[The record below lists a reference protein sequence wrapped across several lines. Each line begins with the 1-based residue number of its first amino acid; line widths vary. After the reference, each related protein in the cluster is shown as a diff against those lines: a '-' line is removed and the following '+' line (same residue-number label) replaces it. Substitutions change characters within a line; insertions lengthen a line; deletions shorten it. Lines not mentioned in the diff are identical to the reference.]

1 MTPAERQRAAAY
13 LDETRNNLLR
23 ATRNLSPTQLQ
34 YKPAPDRWSVAECLE
49 HITMVENLV
58 LGNIN
63 NALKEAAGS
72 PKPDM
77 NDDALVKTIA
87 DRSFRATAPERI
99 VPAGRVAHDR
109 LVSEFEAARKRTSEF
124 VASTNVPL
132 RQYAFPHPRFGQLD
146 CYQWVLL
153 VAGHGDRHRQQIDE
167 VVADAGFPWAASA
180 R

>member
-13 LDETRNNLLR
+13 LGETRDNLLR
-23 ATRNLSPTQLQ
+23 ATKNLSPTQLQ
-34 YKPAPDRWSVAECLE
+34 YKTAPDRWSVAECLE
-49 HITMVENLV
+49 HITMVENMV

-63 NALKEAAGS
+63 SALKEAAGS

-77 NDDALVKTIA
+77 TDDTLVKTVT

-99 VPAGRVAHDR
+99 VPTGRTPHDQ
-109 LVSEFEAARKRTSEF
+109 LIGEFEAARKRLSEF

-132 RQYAFPHPRFGQLD
+132 RQYAFPHPRFGQVN

-167 VVADAGFPWAASA
+167 VVADAGLPRAASA